1 MAFFPNRLYR
11 FIVSHTKETQVAEST
26 LPTMNARDWVQL
38 FLLGALWGA
47 SFFLAKVAV
56 AEIAPLTLVFLR
68 VSIAALA
75 LHVWLRIRGVSVR
88 PMVEMAGG
96 FAMLAILNNIIPFS
110 LIFIGQTELGAGLAS
125 VINAT
130 TPFWTILVAN
140 VLTADEKLNWNKMSG
155 ILLGIAGTMVMI
167 GPGMLA
173 GLGGPAWAKL
183 AILGA
188 TLSYAF
194 AAIHARRF
202 KAVDPAL
209 VATGQLTASTIL
221 MLPIA
226 LSIDGP
232 AAVLAGDTAI
242 WSAVIALA
250 LLSTAWAYILFFNI
264 VASAGATN
272 VSLVTLIV
280 PASAILLGVAFL
292 GELLE
297 PFEMLGMG
305 LIAIGLVT
313 IDGRLFRLL
322 RPRQAGS

>member
-1 MAFFPNRLYR
+1 M
-11 FIVSHTKETQVAEST
+11 TETTA
-26 LPTMNARDWVQL
+26 PTMNARDWTQL
-38 FLLGALWGA
+38 LLLGALWGA
-47 SFFLAKVAV
+47 SFFLAKIAV

-68 VSIAALA
+68 VAIAALA
-75 LHVWLRIRGVSVR
+75 LHVWLRMRGVPIR
-88 PMVEMAGG
+88 PMVQLAAG
-96 FAMLAILNNIIPFS
+96 FAVLAVLNNIIPFS

-140 VLTADEKLNWNKMSG
+140 VLTTDEKLNWNKMSG
-155 ILLGIAGTMVMI
+155 ILLGVAGTGVMI
-167 GPGMLA
+167 GPGLLA
-173 GLGGPAWAKL
+173 GLGGPVWAKL

-202 KAVDPAL
+202 KTVEPAL

-226 LSIDGP
+226 LFFDGP
-232 AAVLAGDTAI
+232 AAVLAGSATI
-242 WSAVIALA
+242 WAAVIALA
-250 LLSTAWAYILFFNI
+250 LFSTALAYILFFNI

-280 PASAILLGVAFL
+280 PASAVLLGAAFL
-292 GELLE
+292 GERLE
-297 PFEMLGMG
+297 AFEILGMA
-305 LIAIGLVT
+305 LIALGLVT
-313 IDGRLFRLL
+313 IDGRVFRLA
-322 RPRQAGS
+322 RSG